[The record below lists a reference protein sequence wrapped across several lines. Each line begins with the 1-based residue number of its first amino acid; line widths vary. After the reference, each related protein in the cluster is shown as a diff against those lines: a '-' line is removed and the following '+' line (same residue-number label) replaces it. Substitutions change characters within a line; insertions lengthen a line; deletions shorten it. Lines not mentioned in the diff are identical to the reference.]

1 MATTEERIIAIIQ
14 DAVNEGGRES
24 GLITSQSSMGN
35 PRAWDSMVFIE
46 IFEAVA
52 SEFNL
57 DLSDDD
63 AVHFMSVT
71 DIVSFVLDQ

>member
-1 MATTEERIIAIIQ
+1 VATTEERIIAIIQ
-14 DAVNEGGRES
+14 GVVNESGRES

-35 PRAWDSMVFIE
+35 PRAWDSMVFVE
-46 IFEAVA
+46 VFETIA

-71 DIVSFVLDQ
+71 DIVSFIQDQ